1 MVVVRCV
8 VGGGGGVGGGGVI
21 RGGVVFCGDIVGFK
35 NYAVF
40 NPGLIHGF
48 ACRVEGEI

>member
-8 VGGGGGVGGGGVI
+8 VGVGGGGGVG
-21 RGGVVFCGDIVGFK
+21 GGVVFCGDIVGFK
-35 NYAVF
+35 NNAVF